1 MSATTANDKLLPRD
15 GAFDGATALSNVAK
29 RRREAESESKKQ
41 ILAAAVRKRKAQ
53 REIKPEQTVIVVDA
67 PTVSTDFTPEHKTI
81 AYGRVLE
88 SKRFQRG
95 EWYID

>member
-1 MSATTANDKLLPRD
+1 MFKQKD

-53 REIKPEQTVIVVDA
+53 REIKPEQAVVVVDA
-67 PTVSTDFTPEHKTI
+67 PAALTDFTPEHKMI
-81 AYGRVLE
+81 AHGQVLK
-88 SKRFQRG
+88 SKHFQRG
-95 EWYID
+95 EWCID